1 MDKWEVELFDEKSAG
16 DVALELH
23 TARLEAEKLEQTV
36 WTVHSEA
43 ARLKR
48 LYEEAEK
55 KSENVGY
62 EVQTS
67 VFVRS
72 NSTSTRGLVSN
83 GVVR

>member
-23 TARLEAEKLEQTV
+23 TARLEAEKLEQTA

-62 EVQTS
+62 EVQMANER
-67 VFVRS
+67 VRALEQYL
-72 NSTSTRGLVSN
+72 NKRI
-83 GVVR
+83 GV